1 MTNPMMAYTSLWLM
15 ITLSTL
21 LIITVTVSSRTMTTT
36 SSSSDLITDGLNHN
50 KHILRLNPFLS
61 LSTEQQQQQEACEQ
75 TYGFL
80 PCTSTAIGN
89 LFLILVYGYL
99 MFVAATYLSAGSE
112 LLLEILGPGLV
123 GGLLLPS
130 PGALPDAM
138 LILVSGLTGSIEVAQ
153 EQVSVGMGLLAG
165 STVMLI
171 TVIWGAC
178 ITVGKCD
185 IQNSVAVD
193 NQDTRGFSLETKR
206 EHDLLGDDGGEDD
219 EEAGVDDPPAFADP
233 LVDAVGGF
241 STATTTN
248 SSEAVSAI
256 IFATRKK
263 QRSASLTFSENI
275 KT

>member
-1 MTNPMMAYTSLWLM
+1 M
-15 ITLSTL
+15 
-21 LIITVTVSSRTMTTT
+21 
-36 SSSSDLITDGLNHN
+36 ITDGLNHN

-61 LSTEQQQQQEACEQ
+61 LSTEQQQQQEEEACEE
-75 TYGFL
+75 TYGLL
-80 PCTSTAIGN
+80 PCSSRAVGN

-130 PGALPDAM
+130 LGALPDAM
-138 LILVSGLTGSIEVAQ
+138 LIL
-153 EQVSVGMGLLAG
+153 GMGLLAG

-193 NQDTRGFSLETKR
+193 NQDTRGFSLVGSGVSTDIWTSYSAMIMAVSVLPFIVVQFPQIMHSDSGR
-206 EHDLLGDDGGEDD
+206 HLAVLLGLIVSVSLFI
-219 EEAGVDDPPAFADP
+219 AG
-233 LVDAVGGF
+233 
-241 STATTTN
+241 
-248 SSEAVSAI
+248 
-256 IFATRKK
+256 
-263 QRSASLTFSENI
+263 
-275 KT
+275 